1 MLGKYSTYYGL
12 KFLKLL
18 AETIEILLKIL
29 TLTTNKSS
37 EVNSTNITQILH
49 RLVS

>member
-18 AETIEILLKIL
+18 AETTGILLKSL
-29 TLTTNKSS
+29 TLTTDKISG
-37 EVNSTNITQILH
+37 VNRT
-49 RLVS
+49 

>member
-1 MLGKYSTYYGL
+1 MVGKYSSYYGL

-18 AETIEILLKIL
+18 AETMEMLLKIL

-37 EVNSTNITQILH
+37 GVNKTKVTHILH
-49 RLVS
+49 RPIS

>member
-18 AETIEILLKIL
+18 AETIGILLKSL
-29 TLTTNKSS
+29 TLTINKGSR
-37 EVNSTNITQILH
+37 VNSTNVTQILH